1 MDVLDATRQLGKA
14 IQEDPRYAV
23 FTAARLQND
32 QDEAL
37 QEAIGKFNLVR
48 MSLDNELGKDEQDQN
63 KVKEYNEELKRVYGM
78 VMTNPS
84 MVAYNEAKSAMD
96 QLLAQVNDLVTQCVN
111 GEDPD
116 TAQPSSGGC
125 SGSCASCGGCH

>member
-1 MDVLDATRQLGKA
+1 MDVLDATRQLGRA
-14 IQEDPRYAV
+14 IQEDPRYAA

-32 QDEAL
+32 KDEAL

-48 MSLDNELGKDEQDQN
+48 MSLDNELGKDKQDQE
-63 KVKEYNEELKRVYGM
+63 KVREYNEELKRVYGM

-84 MVAYNEAKSAMD
+84 MVAYNQAKSDMD

-116 TAQPSSGGC
+116 TVQPSAGGC
-125 SGSCASCGGCH
+125 SGSCSSCSGCH